1 MFILGEW
8 PLVRLDHV
16 TNSHSMARNLNSLVI
31 QKDSRVKKVVFT
43 NIPAKIEFEVI
54 EYLKRTI

>member
-1 MFILGEW
+1 M
-8 PLVRLDHV
+8 VRLDHL
-16 TNSHSMARNLNSLVI
+16 TKSHSMARNLNSLVI

>member
-8 PLVRLDHV
+8 PLARLDHV

-31 QKDSRVKKVVFT
+31 QKDSRVKKNVFT
-43 NIPAKIEFEVI
+43 NLPIHINFLVI
-54 EYLKRTI
+54 DC